1 MVIDRGPGRKRY
13 PGGSPSSGYP
23 AKSVLHGGLNA
34 GGAGGGGGRA
44 YGGEMEG
51 FKAVKPQ

>member
-34 GGAGGGGGRA
+34 GGAGGGGRA